1 MKKVISLFIGLALM
15 FYALCLPLNAAAFTS
30 FYVSPNGSDNAD
42 GSIAHPF
49 STIKRAQE
57 AAREIN
63 QNATGDIY
71 IFLRGG
77 TYYLDDVISFSWLD
91 SGFNGHRIIY
101 TSFQNEK
108 VTISGGMRI
117 ENWSVYDS
125 SRNIWK
131 APIDTNGFYSR
142 HLYVDGVKAT
152 RARSEGRPEGFV
164 LDRQNGFNLPTSGVY
179 SNMSSWRNQD
189 DIEIHQQVQWAHQWG
204 SVNRIENGKIYMD
217 QPFWQWT
224 CHFANWN
231 IGMLYPDTIENAF
244 ELLDQVGE
252 WYLDRTE
259 GFLYYMAS
267 AGDAPYNHVIVL
279 GRQET
284 LIDGNLNG
292 NGEKILRNVSFI
304 NLFFSDTTW
313 LRPGSDIGY
322 ADHQA
327 GVSMVGDNVE
337 KVSHSAIEFEYTQDV
352 RFENCTIER
361 IGSSAIAFGE
371 GCKRN
376 TITGCT
382 IQDVALNG
390 ISIGGID
397 FEKNHNTKDET
408 TYVADNVITQNTIT
422 RIGNEIVSAV
432 GIMGMFT
439 GL

>member
-164 LDRQNGFNLPTSGVY
+164 LDRSECSTRPASLVI
-179 SNMSSWRNQD
+179 SWD
-189 DIEIHQQVQWAHQWG
+189 
-204 SVNRIENGKIYMD
+204 
-217 QPFWQWT
+217 
-224 CHFANWN
+224 
-231 IGMLYPDTIENAF
+231 
-244 ELLDQVGE
+244 
-252 WYLDRTE
+252 
-259 GFLYYMAS
+259 
-267 AGDAPYNHVIVL
+267 
-279 GRQET
+279 
-284 LIDGNLNG
+284 
-292 NGEKILRNVSFI
+292 
-304 NLFFSDTTW
+304 
-313 LRPGSDIGY
+313 
-322 ADHQA
+322 
-327 GVSMVGDNVE
+327 
-337 KVSHSAIEFEYTQDV
+337 
-352 RFENCTIER
+352 
-361 IGSSAIAFGE
+361 
-371 GCKRN
+371 
-376 TITGCT
+376 
-382 IQDVALNG
+382 
-390 ISIGGID
+390 
-397 FEKNHNTKDET
+397 
-408 TYVADNVITQNTIT
+408 
-422 RIGNEIVSAV
+422 
-432 GIMGMFT
+432 
-439 GL
+439 